1 MKILRGAAVAIL
13 LSFGLLSQSALAA
26 RSNCAQQFMRD
37 MVSCSQLGSFWDRGA
52 CGLDAGVTLVACV
65 FESIPRFSR

>member
-13 LSFGLLSQSALAA
+13 LSSGLLSQSALA

-37 MVSCSQLGSFWDRGA
+37 MVSCSELGSFWDRGA
-52 CGLDAGVTLVACV
+52 CGLDSLTDLARCVKRGV
-65 FESIPRFSR
+65 